1 MSSEGQIEYWKV
13 DPEPLKPLGAFT
25 GAVAKGFFDVRLM
38 HLIFLRVS
46 QVNGCAYCVDLHSRD
61 ALAAGETA
69 QRVHCVATWPEAT
82 ALFSEA
88 ERAVFAWAEALTY
101 LGGSK
106 PADLRAREE
115 CYAAVRAHYAEGQV
129 VQIGYAVASINA
141 WNRIAVGFNRGPAPR
156 AQ

>member
-1 MSSEGQIEYWKV
+1 MPEGPIEYWRV
-13 DPEPLKPLGAFT
+13 DPEPLKSLGAYSA
-25 GAVAKGFFDVRLM
+25 AVGKAFFESRLM

-46 QVNGCAYCVDLHSRD
+46 QINGCAYCVDLHSRD

-69 QRVHCVATWPEAT
+69 QRVHCVAAWAESP
-82 ALFSEA
+82 ALFTEA

-101 LGGSK
+101 LAASK
-106 PADLRAREE
+106 PADLHAREA
-115 CYAAVRAHYAEGQV
+115 CYEAVRKHYPEAQV

-156 AQ
+156 TT